1 MEIKDKSKYDYD
13 EDFIIDY
20 SLNDNFE
27 LDDFIDRLAWTNSN
41 DIEKINKLQKEYFL
55 SLLKRRSISKK
66 MLSEME

>member
-13 EDFIIDY
+13 EDAIIDY

-41 DIEKINKLQKEYFL
+41 DIEKINKLQKEYF
-55 SLLKRRSISKK
+55 SFSPKEEEYIKK

>member
-13 EDFIIDY
+13 EDAIIDY

-41 DIEKINKLQKEYFL
+41 DIEKINKLQK
-55 SLLKRRSISKK
+55 
-66 MLSEME
+66 